1 MRVRFRNFS
10 HHERFFVIEDNGT
23 YVPNTSRLVRRP
35 TEAVGPDATTARG
48 GLACADRPSPGGGGD
63 PLHAGARRAGDRRG
77 RRLRARTGGGEQ
89 RRLGSRWAP
98 RGAPS
103 GRLRA

>member
-63 PLHAGARRAGDRRG
+63 PLDAGARRAGDRGG
-77 RRLRARTGGGEQ
+77 RRLRARAGRGEK
-89 RRLGSRWAP
+89 RPPGSR
-98 RGAPS
+98 RGT
-103 GRLRA
+103 R